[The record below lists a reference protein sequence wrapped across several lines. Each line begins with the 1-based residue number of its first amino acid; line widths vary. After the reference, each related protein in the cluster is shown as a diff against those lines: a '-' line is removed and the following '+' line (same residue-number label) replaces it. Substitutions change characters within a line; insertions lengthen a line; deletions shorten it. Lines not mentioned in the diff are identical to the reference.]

1 MADDPSQTPPTKD
14 RDESPDETQSY
25 LDGLTFEETFHVGQ
39 ALGRVLER
47 LDTQAKRLDDLNTSL
62 RETDEKVSRLVRE
75 FGFIKKAWWIGL
87 LALGFVLAKLT
98 DYLPTL
104 FTQPPG

>member
-14 RDESPDETQSY
+14 RDESPDESKSY

-39 ALGRVLER
+39 SLGRVLER
-47 LDTQAKRLDDLNTSL
+47 LENQSKRIDDLKTIL
-62 RETDEKVSRLVRE
+62 DAMDGKVSRLVRE

-98 DYLPTL
+98 DYLPTI
-104 FTQPPG
+104 FSQPPG

>member
-25 LDGLTFEETFHVGQ
+25 LGGLTFEETFHVGQ
-39 ALGRVLER
+39 SLGRILER
-47 LDTQAKRLDDLNTSL
+47 LDTHSKRLDDLKTTL
-62 RETDEKVSRLVRE
+62 KETDEKVSRVVRE
-75 FGFIKKAWWIGL
+75 FGFIKKAWWVGL
-87 LALGFVLAKLT
+87 LALGFALAKLT

-104 FTQPPG
+104 LSRPPG

>member
-1 MADDPSQTPPTKD
+1 MADDRKTATPEKD

-39 ALGRVLER
+39 SLGRVLER
-47 LDTQAKRLDDLNTSL
+47 LDTQAKRLDELKTSL
-62 RETDEKVSRLVRE
+62 KETDEKVSRLVRE

-87 LALGFVLAKLT
+87 LALGFMLAKLT
-98 DYLPTL
+98 DYLPTIL
-104 FTQPPG
+104 SRPPG

>member
-1 MADDPSQTPPTKD
+1 MADDPSQTPPTRD

-25 LDGLTFEETFHVGQ
+25 LAGLTFEETFHVGQ
-39 ALGRVLER
+39 SLGRVLER
-47 LDTQAKRLDDLNTSL
+47 LDTQAKRLDDLNTTFK
-62 RETDEKVSRLVRE
+62 ETDEKVSRLVRE

-98 DYLPTL
+98 DYLPIL
-104 FTQPPG
+104 FSQPSG

>member
-1 MADDPSQTPPTKD
+1 MADDRKNAPPERD

-39 ALGRVLER
+39 SLGRVLER
-47 LDTQAKRLDDLNTSL
+47 LDTQAKRLDDLKTSL
-62 RETDEKVSRLVRE
+62 KEMDEKVSRLVRE

-87 LALGFVLAKLT
+87 LALGFMLAKLT
-98 DYLPTL
+98 DYLPTIL
-104 FTQPPG
+104 SRPPG

>member
-25 LDGLTFEETFHVGQ
+25 LGGLTFEETFHVGQ
-39 ALGRVLER
+39 SLGRILER
-47 LDTQAKRLDDLNTSL
+47 LNTHSKRLDDLK
-62 RETDEKVSRLVRE
+62 TDLDAMDGKVSRLIRE

-87 LALGFVLAKLT
+87 IALGFMLAKLT
-98 DYLPTL
+98 DYLPAIL
-104 FTQPPG
+104 SQPPG

>member
-1 MADDPSQTPPTKD
+1 MADDPPQTPPTKD
-14 RDESPDETQSY
+14 RDEAPDETQSY

-39 ALGRVLER
+39 SLGRILER
-47 LDTQAKRLDDLNTSL
+47 GDTHSRRLDDSKTALA
-62 RETDEKVSRLVRE
+62 ETDEKVSRLVRE
-75 FGFIKKAWWIGL
+75 FGFSKKVWWIGL

-104 FTQPPG
+104 LSRPPG